1 MKIRVLFESQLTDI
15 LVNAG
20 TILIYLTGLVG
31 FVAWLE
37 RSKAKQQKTTGT
49 TTSFTEKQ

>member
-1 MKIRVLFESQLTDI
+1 MKIIVLFESQLADM

-20 TILIYLTGLVG
+20 TILIYLTGLIG

-37 RSKAKQQKTTGT
+37 RGKAKQHKTAV
-49 TTSFTEKQ
+49 TETQ

>member
-1 MKIRVLFESQLTDI
+1 MKTLVLFEWQLTDI

-31 FVAWLE
+31 CVAWLE
-37 RSKAKQQKTTGT
+37 RGKARQKSTLTGKQ
-49 TTSFTEKQ
+49 